1 MSEPPEKPRGPL
13 TYTQESGADVFPFVG
28 GVTPRSKTVVHMP
41 EGAPTP
47 REDPK
52 LLRVPE
58 HFQSV
63 SEVLACA
70 DKMGL
75 PNVLVLSEREDGS
88 IVFLDSGMNFAQTNW
103 LLDRMKM
110 MLLGPG
116 TYELKTPRPSA

>member
-1 MSEPPEKPRGPL
+1 MADEPIE
-13 TYTQESGADVFPFVG
+13 FPG
-28 GVTPRSKTVVHMP
+28 NVTPRSKLSVAMP
-41 EGAPTP
+41 DGAAA
-47 REDPK
+47 PK
-52 LLRVPE
+52 LLRVPQ

-70 DKMGL
+70 EKMDL

-116 TYELKTPRPSA
+116 TYELKAPRPSA